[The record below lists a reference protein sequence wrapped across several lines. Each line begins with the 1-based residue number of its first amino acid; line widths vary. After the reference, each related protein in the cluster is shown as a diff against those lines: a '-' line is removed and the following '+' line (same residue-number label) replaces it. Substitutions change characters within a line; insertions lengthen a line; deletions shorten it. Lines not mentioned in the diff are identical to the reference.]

1 MDWMASSKKDQREAG
16 QVKQWF
22 EICMM
27 ASSEKPASED
37 NTGIDSVQR
46 WLVTQW
52 KKTEHTLNTVK
63 NNGMLRKAA
72 KDMLEGRGTTK
83 RDLDRL
89 EEWKNRNIVNLM
101 TEIEWFNWKG
111 PKMNN

>member
-46 WLVTQW
+46 
-52 KKTEHTLNTVK
+52 
-63 NNGMLRKAA
+63 
-72 KDMLEGRGTTK
+72 
-83 RDLDRL
+83 
-89 EEWKNRNIVNLM
+89 
-101 TEIEWFNWKG
+101 
-111 PKMNN
+111 